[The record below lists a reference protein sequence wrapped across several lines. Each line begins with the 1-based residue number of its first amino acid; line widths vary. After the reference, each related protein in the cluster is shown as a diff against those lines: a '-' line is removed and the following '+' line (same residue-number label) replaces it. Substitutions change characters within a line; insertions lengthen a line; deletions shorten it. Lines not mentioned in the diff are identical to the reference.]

1 MLLLLP
7 ERGAVSNL
15 CDCFKTPLRSCREP
29 CLVWRVIAVL
39 ACGLALV
46 LGSQITR
53 AQPSEAAPS
62 VERPMAEAAGAV
74 LDSDDAEEKERARQA
89 AIAGLM
95 VLGLVAVVLVLLMVI
110 AMWWAHRLRRQIQ
123 RPLPKQHPGDP
134 LWYLRKGSSDG
145 TDAGH
150 DSDTPNEN
158 SNG

>member
-1 MLLLLP
+1 
-7 ERGAVSNL
+7 
-15 CDCFKTPLRSCREP
+15 
-29 CLVWRVIAVL
+29 LVWRVIVVL

-46 LGSQITR
+46 LGSQIAP
-53 AQPSEAAPS
+53 AQLPKGAPS
-62 VERPMAEAAGAV
+62 VERPVAEAAGAAM
-74 LDSDDAEEKERARQA
+74 DSGDAQEKERARQA

-123 RPLPKQHPGDP
+123 RPLPRQHPGDP